1 MVDSRYGAQQ
11 SIMIHFSF
19 TSGFSWCTTASLVRS
34 SKTFFSGGQCTI
46 CSLHQLPHHTDNF
59 GSVFTDTCVL
69 AFSHMFAFFYVWI
82 CFIPMLHV
90 FVIILSQRVPT
101 GSEERYTNTF
111 LVPWLAHNLLFAWP
125 ASPHRHFCFR
135 FYRQLHFCKF
145 IYVWVWKLLNKVHSY
160 VSFIC
165 NVSIPVC
172 SHRLIRATMD
182 RHPKRSIPS
191 SWWARAVQIVI
202 CLLAHIHVCLIQF
215 RLHPQVNSTEMKTY
229 FHTPTM
235 ALRLH
240 S

>member
-1 MVDSRYGAQQ
+1 MHNLLIAS
-11 SIMIHFSF
+11 
-19 TSGFSWCTTASLVRS
+19 TASPHREFWFGFHRQLR
-34 SKTFFSGGQCTI
+34 FSIFT
-46 CSLHQLPHHTDNF
+46 HVW
-59 GSVFTDTCVL
+59 VFLCL
-69 AFSHMFAFFYVWI
+69 NMFYFYVT
-82 CFIPMLHV
+82 CFCHDFIPACSHRLSREIRQHI
-90 FVIILSQRVPT
+90 FVL
-101 GSEERYTNTF
+101 
-111 LVPWLAHNLLFAWP
+111 WLPHNLLFAWP
-125 ASPHRHFCFR
+125 ASPHRHFCLR